1 MPWSIVLGQCLAII
15 LIAIGLWF
23 RISGRPKAGL
33 PMPESILILSLLMLV
48 FLSAVF
54 SGYFKAATPQFNKS
68 WILLLFSPLIWFSQ
82 YYSPKK
88 VINALIW
95 GTALASAIGAYR
107 YFTGSV
113 LRATPFSGGYTT
125 LALFDV
131 AALPLA
137 ITHFSDKASKYR
149 WFYILAILIICLGL
163 IGSESRAGWIAA
175 LVGVI
180 VVGFK
185 LRKKLVT
192 VVILSVAALVIIL
205 PGGRHMLRDRFQIDR
220 PGGITSGRTV
230 IWANAREPL
239 SHLPL
244 FGYGPESFKRLFSPI
259 VLQGVGDPKVN
270 SWHCTPLDLTI
281 ESGPLALL
289 VVLALAVVTI
299 RRSWRTYYRADDRPL
314 IQLAIFASLLALYLA
329 ALSTNIFRDF
339 MLSALTVCLW
349 ALIFAREPK
358 TPASIA

>member
-1 MPWSIVLGQCLAII
+1 MPWSIVLGQGFAII
-15 LIAIGLWF
+15 LIAMGIWF
-23 RISGRPKAGL
+23 WISDRPKARL
-33 PMPESILILSLLMLV
+33 PMLESILILSLIALV

-68 WILLLFSPLIWFSQ
+68 WILLLFFPLFWFSQ

-107 YFTGSV
+107 YFSGGV

-137 ITHFSDKASKYR
+137 IAYFSDKTTKYR
-149 WFYILAILIICLGL
+149 WSYLGAILLICLGL

-180 VVGFK
+180 IIGFK

-192 VVILSVAALVIIL
+192 IGILSVAALVIIL
-205 PGGRHMLRDRFQIDR
+205 PGGRHMLRDRFEIDR
-220 PGGITSGRTV
+220 PGGITSGRTA

-244 FGYGPESFKRLFSPI
+244 FGYGPESFKRLFPPV
-259 VLQGVGDPKVN
+259 VLQGVGDPRVN

-289 VVLALAVVTI
+289 VVLALAIVTI
-299 RRSWRTYYRADDRPL
+299 RRSWRSYYRAKGRPL
-314 IQLAIFASLLALYLA
+314 IRLAIFASLLALYLA
-329 ALSTNIFRDF
+329 ALGTNIFRDF
-339 MLSALTVCLW
+339 MLSALAVCLW
-349 ALIFAREPK
+349 ALIFAREPE
-358 TPASIA
+358 TPANTA